1 MCLQQLARKNYLVEN
16 KKGFHIHLKIN
27 WETGMNRNHEF
38 FLYPPLLCSS
48 LLLFLKTPYAQTGGL
63 AKQQSFKTH
72 IKILF
77 PALSCPQA

>member
-38 FLYPPLLCSS
+38 FFVPTFIVFIAFAFFENTLCANRRTS
-48 LLLFLKTPYAQTGGL
+48 QT
-63 AKQQSFKTH
+63 AK
-72 IKILF
+72 L
-77 PALSCPQA
+77 